1 MRTEHDLLGSRQ
13 IPSEV
18 WWGIHTLRALENFPI
33 SRKTVGEYPC
43 FVRALVSV
51 KAAAALANVQVKAL
65 DEEKAQAIVAACQKV
80 YADESWCSQWPIDLF
95 QGGAGTSVNMNTNEV
110 IANIAL
116 TYLGHEKGEYQY
128 LSPFDDVNMSQST
141 NDSYPTAIR
150 LASSESI
157 QQLRAEV
164 QQLIRV
170 FEHKATEFSGVLKMG
185 RTQLQDAV
193 PMTLGQEMQAFASLL
208 KEEYLH
214 LDTQAALL
222 LEVNMGASAI
232 GTKINVPEGYQEA
245 VISYLREFTG
255 WDIKASSDLVEATSD
270 AGAYVSM
277 HASLKRLAIKL
288 SKICND
294 LRLLSSG
301 PRAGLGEINLPQM
314 QAGSSIMPAK
324 VNPVIP
330 EVVNQVCFKV
340 RGNDVCVT
348 DAAEAGQLQL
358 NVMEPVIIQCLL
370 ESCDLLKAAVI
381 CLRERCIQGITAN
394 KEVCQSY
401 VENSIGLVTYL
412 NPYIGHVNGDKVGKE
427 CARSGK
433 SVREV
438 VLELKLM
445 DEEELDKVLDLNRLF
460 SQETPSSTYVNCPAT
475 PHESLPPGC

>member
-1 MRTEHDLLGSRQ
+1 MRIEHDLLGERE
-13 IPSEV
+13 IPSDV

-33 SRKTVGEYPC
+33 SGKTVGDYPC

-51 KAAAALANVQVKAL
+51 KAAAALANQQVGVL
-65 DEEKAQAIVAACQKV
+65 DEDKASAIVSACQKV
-80 YADESWCSQWPIDLF
+80 YADESWCTQWPIDLF

-116 TYLGHEKGEYQY
+116 ELMGYKRGDYEQ

-150 LASSESI
+150 LASSEAV
-157 QQLRAEV
+157 QQLRNEV
-164 QQLIRV
+164 QQLINA
-170 FEHKATEFSGVLKMG
+170 FQDKANEFAGIIKMG

-193 PMTLGQEMQAFASLL
+193 PMTLGQEMHAFASLL

-214 LDTQAALL
+214 LDTQASLL
-222 LEVNMGASAI
+222 LEVNMGATAI
-232 GTKINVPEGYQEA
+232 GTKINVPQGYQEA

-301 PRAGLGEINLPQM
+301 PRAGLNEINLPQR

-330 EVVNQVCFKV
+330 EVVNQVCYKV

-370 ESCDLLKAAVI
+370 ESCELLKAALA
-381 CLRERCIQGITAN
+381 CLRERCVCGITAN
-394 KEVCQSY
+394 EQICRQY
-401 VENSIGLVTYL
+401 VEHSIGLVTYL

-427 CARSGK
+427 CARTGK

-438 VLELKLM
+438 VLDLGLM
-445 DEEELDKVLDLNRLF
+445 KEEEFDKIIDLNKFVSDL
-460 SQETPSSTYVNCPAT
+460 S
-475 PHESLPPGC
+475 